1 MFPGPLRAFH
11 EAVQA
16 GSIRKASERL
26 GLAPSS
32 VSRQIAVLEALM
44 GTSLFSRS
52 LGGVVLTHAGA
63 LVAEYAQSAVMDF
76 DTLRLDL
83 DDLKG
88 SRGLIRVAMVE
99 SIASGGPVEAAAIF
113 RKTFSSVA
121 FEFTVMPA
129 TAVVEAVTN
138 KMTDIG
144 ISFCA
149 ERAGDI
155 VHEATIV
162 EPLMAVCRSDHPL
175 ASEKALTL
183 ADLAGIDLALPDQKF
198 GFRRLLDATA
208 RSLGV
213 TVGPVMTSNSFDA
226 LRDFARSCGGATIL
240 PMRAVQSAAG
250 PDPLVAIPLDHP
262 ELSKTTLD
270 LIRLKAWRMPRI
282 TRLYLEE
289 LRRTLA
295 RPV

>member
-1 MFPGPLRAFH
+1 MFPSPLRAFH

-32 VSRQIAVLEALM
+32 VSRQIAVLETLM
-44 GTSLFSRS
+44 GTSLFNRS
-52 LGGVVLTHAGA
+52 LGGVVLTHAGS

-99 SIASGGPVEAAAIF
+99 SIASGGPVKAAAAF
-113 RKTFSSVA
+113 RKAFSGVA

-129 TAVVEAVTN
+129 TAVIESVTN

-149 ERAGDI
+149 EPTADI
-155 VHEATIV
+155 VHEAAIV
-162 EPLMAVCRSDHPL
+162 EPLMLVFHVDHPL
-175 ASEKALTL
+175 ASAKFLTL
-183 ADLAGIDLALPDQKF
+183 ADLDGVDLALPDQKF
-198 GFRRLLDATA
+198 GVRRLLDRTG
-208 RSLGV
+208 RRLGV
-213 TVGPVMTSNSFDA
+213 TITPVMVSNSFDA
-226 LRDFARSCGGATIL
+226 LRDFARSGGGATIL
-240 PMRAVQSAAG
+240 PLRAVRTSGADALAA
-250 PDPLVAIPLDHP
+250 VPLDHP
-262 ELSKTTLD
+262 ELSNTTLD

-289 LRRTLA
+289 LRKTLA
-295 RPV
+295 EPV